1 MRKETDKGKIRRKA
15 LCLGQKHVG
24 LCAIAGCEKISFA
37 NGLFHLL
44 SYLSNAPFRGASLCR
59 GRSKKT
65 LTAQEEG
72 GKCSFRAATP
82 GPHAG
87 DAVPRSLPRACTVSP
102 RVCST
107 LLSPKDT
114 KLLFQ
119 KCCRFRLSVTL
130 FNNRIKNK
138 KKN

>member
-87 DAVPRSLPRACTVSP
+87 DAVPPSPDRSHKQALFLRGFVLLYSAQKTRSCDSKNAADSDYLSLY
-102 RVCST
+102 ST
-107 LLSPKDT
+107 
-114 KLLFQ
+114 
-119 KCCRFRLSVTL
+119 
-130 FNNRIKNK
+130 IE
-138 KKN
+138 